1 MRSVPGRS
9 HLASG
14 EKSRFAHGDFGFRN
28 ASGERFLESLDDGAR
43 VFIPETGRSYQ
54 KVKKLKSTGANPDV
68 KKIS

>member
-1 MRSVPGRS
+1 MRSVPGRR

-28 ASGERFLESLDDGAR
+28 APGKRFLKSFDEGTR

-54 KVKKLKSTGANPDV
+54 KSEKLKSTGQIPM
-68 KKIS
+68 